1 MSSQCVGFQ
10 GPLASEMR
18 AFVDGKRTLGRRY
31 LSEEKQLR
39 IFDAFLVQHGLTSA
53 ADVTPEVIGT
63 FLASLSRPRPR
74 SYNEMLGVVRRLFEW
89 LVRQGRLSGSPVRAK
104 PRRRTA
110 QRIPYLLDPEDARRL
125 LELAGS
131 MPDNPRAPLRGPSY
145 KTIFALL
152 YGLGLRVGEVARL
165 CRADVDFDRD
175 LLIIRDTK
183 FGKSRLVP
191 FGPRIGALLRDYV
204 ELRGSSLSADSAL
217 FSFTRRAAVHPGTI
231 SQTFHQ
237 LVRRLGLVPPAGVA
251 APRVHDLRH
260 SFAVGTLLRWY
271 RDGVDPAARLFHLAT
286 FLGHAN
292 PSSTAVYLTITTELL
307 AAANRRFEGLAAP
320 ALREVS
326 A

>member
-1 MSSQCVGFQ
+1 MTPIAERSTRPSTLSTSVG
-10 GPLASEMR
+10 
-18 AFVDGKRTLGRRY
+18 
-31 LSEEKQLR
+31 
-39 IFDAFLVQHGLTSA
+39 
-53 ADVTPEVIGT
+53 
-63 FLASLSRPRPR
+63 
-74 SYNEMLGVVRRLFEW
+74 
-89 LVRQGRLSGSPVRAK
+89 
-104 PRRRTA
+104 
-110 QRIPYLLDPEDARRL
+110 
-125 LELAGS
+125 
-131 MPDNPRAPLRGPSY
+131 
-145 KTIFALL
+145 
-152 YGLGLRVGEVARL
+152 
-165 CRADVDFDRD
+165 
-175 LLIIRDTK
+175 
-183 FGKSRLVP
+183 
-191 FGPRIGALLRDYV
+191 
-204 ELRGSSLSADSAL
+204 GSSLSADSAL

>member
-152 YGLGLRVGEVARL
+152 YGLGLR
-165 CRADVDFDRD
+165 
-175 LLIIRDTK
+175 
-183 FGKSRLVP
+183 
-191 FGPRIGALLRDYV
+191 
-204 ELRGSSLSADSAL
+204 GS
-217 FSFTRRAAVHPGTI
+217 VI
-231 SQTFHQ
+231 
-237 LVRRLGLVPPAGVA
+237 VRRLLHCRYVIEHLKDSVRYAFRSHKSHRADANLRFARYCYA
-251 APRVHDLRH
+251 AD
-260 SFAVGTLLRWY
+260 
-271 RDGVDPAARLFHLAT
+271 
-286 FLGHAN
+286 
-292 PSSTAVYLTITTELL
+292 ELL
-307 AAANRRFEGLAAP
+307 AFLGRFVIGEQEFAFRCESRPQLAG
-320 ALREVS
+320 VQ
-326 A
+326 